1 MPSFTKFKI
10 QQRKGIVMR
19 RVEITEETLKLGRM
33 SLTKG
38 DSVSLDDDIAKLVID
53 NGWGKCAK
61 TGEQGERKTT
71 SVKIEVDAVVQ
82 KIASL

>member
-1 MPSFTKFKI
+1 
-10 QQRKGIVMR
+10 MR

-38 DSVSLDDDIAKLVID
+38 DSVSLDDDIAKLVIE